1 MEASAKQTSLA
12 SHQILSAVYMLK
24 NRSSGMAKV
33 KALAVWTDRKLTR
46 GSDSDAVDCSREAD
60 GS

>member
-1 MEASAKQTSLA
+1 MRW
-12 SHQILSAVYMLK
+12 
-24 NRSSGMAKV
+24 RSSGMVKV

>member
-1 MEASAKQTSLA
+1 M
-12 SHQILSAVYMLK
+12 V
-24 NRSSGMAKV
+24 KV

-46 GSDSDAVDCSREAD
+46 GSDSDAVDDFSREAD